1 MKGGG
6 FVASISMTGRLNE
19 TKMTNDTHR
28 VIDGETMKVIEMF
41 HENQTEQM
49 IEKYKSIGKWEDVK
63 VDRDGDLIL
72 WENE

>member
-1 MKGGG
+1 MKK
-6 FVASISMTGRLNE
+6 LN
-19 TKMTNDTHR
+19 R

-49 IEKYKSIGKWEDVK
+49 IEKYKLIGKWEDVK